1 MAKEM
6 GDFEE
11 ISGKSGEQQRGQF
24 VISRQTKVTSHR
36 ALVQNFQCGPFA
48 AEWICHKSPLQVLCQ
63 FWLLVNLLIK
73 APIIRAAGSA

>member
-1 MAKEM
+1 MAKEI

-48 AEWICHKSPLQVLCQ
+48 GRMDLPQIHFADV
-63 FWLLVNLLIK
+63 V
-73 APIIRAAGSA
+73 PILAIG